1 MNIAQKIIE
10 AHKLKFGSLPPL
22 QQCSVSGSALFNA
35 DCMDILPLIPD
46 KSVQLILADLPYGTT
61 ACKWDSII
69 PLEPLWKEYKRII
82 KDKGVIAL
90 FGSEPFSSLLR
101 TSNLDWYKYDWIWEK
116 NNAGNFQL
124 VNYQPLKIHETIS
137 IFYNETPNMEFAN
150 IMVENMKR
158 LNLKQIDISK
168 LELSRTGRM
177 TGWVTNKLNGSQLPT
192 EKQWAKICNLFGIE
206 NKYNEILSTVKKIT
220 YNLEL
225 DDTELILSNKGKAGT
240 LGHLSSESKR
250 KTYIQD
256 KTGYPKSIL
265 KYNRENGLHP
275 TQKPVPLMEFLIK
288 TYSNENE
295 IVLDNTMGSCTT
307 GIACTNTN
315 RNFIGIENTMDYF
328 NISLKRMEEKRKEKD
343 LQAGTLFGNEM

>member
-1 MNIAQKIIE
+1 METKSF
-10 AHKLKFGSLPPL
+10 KLKR
-22 QQCSVSGSALFNA
+22 CSVSGSALINA
-35 DCMDILPLIPD
+35 DCMGILPLIPD
-46 KSVQLILADLPYGTT
+46 KSIDFICCDLPYGTT
-61 ACKWDSII
+61 ACSWDIII
-69 PLEPLWKEYKRII
+69 PFDKLWEQYKRII
-82 KDKGVIAL
+82 KDKGVIVL

-101 TSNLDWYKYDWIWEK
+101 TSNLEWYKYDWIWEK

-137 IFYNETPNMEFAN
+137 VFYNETPNMEFAN

-168 LELSRTGRM
+168 LELSRTGGM
-177 TGWVTNKLNGSQLPT
+177 TGWVTNKINGSQLPT
-192 EKQWAKICNLFGIE
+192 EQQWNKICNLFGIE

-240 LGHLSSESKR
+240 HGHSSSENKR
-250 KTYIQD
+250 GTYIQD

-265 KYNRENGLHP
+265 RYNRENGLHP
-275 TQKPVPLMEFLIK
+275 TQKPLDLIKFLVK

-295 IVLDNTMGSCTT
+295 VVLDNCVGSNTT
-307 GIACTNTN
+307 GSACKELK
-315 RNFIGIENTMDYF
+315 RKFIGIE
-328 NISLKRMEEKRKEKD
+328 KEVKYYE
-343 LQAGTLFGNEM
+343 LAVGRVFGQHCH